1 MSDDT
6 NTRSFRR
13 IEPGLFPESWHCIDC
28 RVNTAPGLLNRAD
41 AERAFAAKEA
51 AGALAVNP
59 DSVSVKI
66 NDRSEVYAVRDSVWK
81 QAGMEPFGGCL
92 CIGCLEKRI
101 GRRLRPKD
109 FPRRYNFNSAPG
121 TPRLMERRGQIAPEE
136 DAA

>member
-6 NTRSFRR
+6 DTPYRR

-28 RVNTAPGLLNRAD
+28 GVNTAPGLLNRAE

-51 AGALAVNP
+51 AGALAIEEG
-59 DSVSVKI
+59 VSVQI
-66 NDRSEVYAVRDSVWK
+66 NDRSEAYFVRPSVWK
-81 QAGMEPFGGCL
+81 AAGMEVLGGCL
-92 CIGCLEKRI
+92 CIGCLEKRL

-109 FPRRYNFNSAPG
+109 FPRKHNFNSELG